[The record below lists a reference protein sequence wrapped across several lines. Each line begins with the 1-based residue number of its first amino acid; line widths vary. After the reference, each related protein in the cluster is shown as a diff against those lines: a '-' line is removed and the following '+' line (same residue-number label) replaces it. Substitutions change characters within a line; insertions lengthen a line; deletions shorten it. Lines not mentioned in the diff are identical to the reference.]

1 MQLTRGRREGN
12 TGWDQGSS
20 HPELV
25 KLLNSP
31 ESDDLGVPKQG
42 RALVPGCGMVCVH
55 VCIRGTRVPADAC
68 EQGYDVMLFAQRGL
82 DAFGLD
88 ISETGAKTAEK

>member
-1 MQLTRGRREGN
+1 MVSLTGGGGLRVSGWTSLMMGRREGN

-31 ESDDLGVPKQG
+31 GADDLGILKEG
-42 RALVPGCGMVCVH
+42 RALVPGCGMVSP
-55 VCIRGTRVPADAC
+55 TQL
-68 EQGYDVMLFAQRGL
+68 E
-82 DAFGLD
+82 
-88 ISETGAKTAEK
+88 